1 MNTIVKKVTE
11 NGKSYWDG
19 NGAYQKEFDALYE
32 ELVPPSG
39 EAKTVVGELVRSIS
53 RLTYEYYN
61 NGNQNAC
68 NFIYEEV
75 YDEEDEDN
83 WYEDI
88 VDTEVSKFY
97 QYFIDFIDRHG
108 KIDRST
114 LGRIRE
120 IIRDCP
126 TDEPSSK
133 YYFDESNEQ
142 VYAELCDEVMYN
154 ILSGK
159 IEDRKL

>member
-1 MNTIVKKVTE
+1 MNTIVKKQTE

-19 NGAYQKEFDALYE
+19 NGAYQEEFDKLYN
-32 ELVPPSG
+32 ELVPDSG

-68 NFIYEEV
+68 DFIYEEV

-88 VDTEVSKFY
+88 VGAKVSKFY
-97 QYFIDFIDRHG
+97 QYFIDFIDKYG

-114 LGRIRE
+114 LCKICE

-126 TDEPSSK
+126 IDEPSSK
-133 YYFDESNEQ
+133 YYFDESNKQ
-142 VYAELCDEVMYN
+142 VYTELCDEVMYN
-154 ILSGK
+154 ILSGQ
-159 IEDRKL
+159 IEDREL